1 MMGPDSMM
9 ENQVCAL
16 QISEPVLIDLERVKP
31 HEEVDSEYLDEL
43 LEEIVFDGMLKL
55 AIAVDRDTNIILD
68 GNHRYNVLRRL
79 GARKIP
85 AVLVDYHSTCI
96 TAESWN
102 GQRITKDTV
111 VQAGLSGHKLPPKTS
126 KHMVR
131 IDGELSHISA
141 FERIVNYPLKD
152 L

>member
-1 MMGPDSMM
+1 MIERRAD
-9 ENQVCAL
+9 AL
-16 QISEPVLIDLERVKP
+16 QVSEPVLLDLERVKP
-31 HEEVDSEYLDEL
+31 HEEVNSKYLDEL
-43 LEEIVFDGMLKL
+43 LKEIVFDGMLKL

-85 AVLVDYHSTCI
+85 AVLVDYCSTCI

-102 GQRITKDTV
+102 GQKITKETV
-111 VQAGLSGHKLPPKTS
+111 VQAGLSGNKLPPKTS

-131 IDGELSHISA
+131 VDDGFIHISA